1 MTRIVF
7 FEENRRHY
15 NQVFQ
20 ITLLITFLSD
30 EIVLF
35 RLHFDAVQI
44 SIYIEPVLF
53 FRYSSHLLRIYKI
66 FRDSSQI
73 LRISKILPV
82 AYPHY

>member
-7 FEENRRHY
+7 SEKNRRHY
-15 NQVFQ
+15 NQVF
-20 ITLLITFLSD
+20 LAD

-53 FRYSSHLLRIYKI
+53 FRYSSYLSRIFKI